1 MTLTKPPDDKHSD
14 TDGDSAP
21 ATVTTTIAPL
31 ELFFAFSQLALSGF
45 GGVLPWAHRTLV
57 EKKGWLTQREFVDTL
72 AMGQLL
78 PGPNIG
84 NMAVMIGYRF
94 AGYTGAAAAFA
105 GLVGGPF
112 LLMIAAGLLYQTY
125 GTLPLVQQALSG
137 MSAVAAGLVL
147 ATGLKMTASLRR
159 HWRPWLFAALSLAGV
174 GALRWPLLAVVG
186 GLAPFAIAAA
196 WGGED

>member
-1 MTLTKPPDDKHSD
+1 MPPAEHPQN
-14 TDGDSAP
+14 SATAIGRP
-21 ATVTTTIAPL
+21 KIGPL
-31 ELFFAFSQLALSGF
+31 ELFIAFSQLALSGF

-57 EKKGWLTQREFVDTL
+57 ERKGWLTQREFVDTL
-72 AMGQLL
+72 ALGQLL

-94 AGYTGAAAAFA
+94 AGYPGAMAAIG

-112 LLMIAAGLLYQTY
+112 LLMVAAGMLYSSY
-125 GTLPLVQQALSG
+125 GALPLVQQALSG

-147 ATGLKMTASLRR
+147 ATGLKMTGGLKR
-159 HWRPWLFAALSLAGV
+159 HWRPWLFIALALAGV

-186 GLAPFAIAAA
+186 ALAPFAIAAA
-196 WGGED
+196 WRDES

>member
-1 MTLTKPPDDKHSD
+1 MDSHSD
-14 TDGDSAP
+14 SGIRS
-21 ATVTTTIAPL
+21 VAPL
-31 ELFFAFSQLALSGF
+31 DIFLAFSQLALSGF

-57 EKKGWLTQREFVDTL
+57 ERKGWLTQREFVDML
-72 AMGQLL
+72 ALGQLL

-94 AGYTGAAAAFA
+94 AGYTGAIAAIS
-105 GLVGGPF
+105 GLIGGPF
-112 LLMIAAGLLYQTY
+112 ALMIAVGMLYSSY

-147 ATGLKMTASLRR
+147 ATGFKMASSLRR
-159 HWRPWLFAALSLAGV
+159 HWRPWLFTALSLAGV

-186 GLAPFAIAAA
+186 ALAPFAIAAA
-196 WGGED
+196 WRDEE

>member
-1 MTLTKPPDDKHSD
+1 MPPSQLPAENTPAAD
-14 TDGDSAP
+14 TRN
-21 ATVTTTIAPL
+21 IRPL
-31 ELFFAFSQLALSGF
+31 ELFLAFSQLALSGF

-57 EKKGWLTQREFVDTL
+57 ERKGWLTQREFVETL
-72 AMGQLL
+72 ALGQLL

-94 AGYTGAAAAFA
+94 AGYAGAAAAIA

-112 LLMIAAGLLYQTY
+112 LIMIALGLLYRSY

-147 ATGLKMTASLRR
+147 ATGLKMTGSLKR
-159 HWRPWLFAALSLAGV
+159 HWRPWLFVALALAGV

-186 GLAPFAIAAA
+186 ALAPFAIAAA
-196 WGGED
+196 WREED

>member
-1 MTLTKPPDDKHSD
+1 MSLPLPPIETDSD
-14 TDGDSAP
+14 GARVPAAP
-21 ATVTTTIAPL
+21 RVRPI
-31 ELFFAFSQLALSGF
+31 ELFLAFSQLALSGF

-57 EKKGWLTQREFVDTL
+57 ERKGWLTQREFVETL

-94 AGYTGAAAAFA
+94 AGYAGAAAAFA

-112 LLMIAAGLLYQTY
+112 LIMIAAGLLYTRY

-147 ATGLKMTASLRR
+147 ATGLKMTATLKR

>member
-1 MTLTKPPDDKHSD
+1 MPPAQPPVEK
-14 TDGDSAP
+14 TPGP
-21 ATVTTTIAPL
+21 ERPRVGPF
-31 ELFFAFSQLALSGF
+31 ELFLAFSQLALSGF

-57 EKKGWLTQREFVDTL
+57 ERKGWLTQREFVDTL
-72 AMGQLL
+72 ALGQLL

-112 LLMIAAGLLYQTY
+112 LIMIAAGLFYTHF
-125 GTLPLVQQALSG
+125 GTQPLVQQALSG

-147 ATGLKMTASLRR
+147 ATGLKMTASLKRR
-159 HWRPWLFAALSLAGV
+159 WRPWMFTALALAGV

-186 GLAPFAIAAA
+186 ALAPFAVAAA
-196 WGGED
+196 WGKED

>member
-1 MTLTKPPDDKHSD
+1 MTPPRTSN
-14 TDGDSAP
+14 DSGNENVHDS
-21 ATVTTTIAPL
+21 VTLKIGPL
-31 ELFFAFSQLALSGF
+31 DLFLAFSELALSGF

-57 EKKGWLTQREFVDTL
+57 ERRGWLTQREFVDTL

-84 NMAVMIGYRF
+84 NMAVMIGYRY
-94 AGYTGAAAAFA
+94 AGYAGVAAAFS
-105 GLVGGPF
+105 GLVAGPF
-112 LLMIAAGLLYQTY
+112 LIMIAAGLLYRNY

-147 ATGLKMTASLRR
+147 ATGLKMTATLKR

-186 GLAPFAIAAA
+186 ALAPFAIAAA
-196 WGGED
+196 WGVED

>member
-1 MTLTKPPDDKHSD
+1 MPQPHPLIDNAPDPE
-14 TDGDSAP
+14 AP
-21 ATVTTTIAPL
+21 NVGPL
-31 ELFFAFSQLALSGF
+31 ELFLAFSQLALSGF

-57 EKKGWLTQREFVDTL
+57 ERKAWLTQREFVDTL
-72 AMGQLL
+72 ALGQLL

-94 AGYTGAAAAFA
+94 AGYAGAAAAFA

-112 LLMIAAGLLYQTY
+112 IIMITVGLLYTRY
-125 GTLPLVQQALSG
+125 GALPLVQQALSG

-147 ATGLKMTASLRR
+147 ATGLKMTGSLKR
-159 HWRPWLFAALSLAGV
+159 HWRPWMFTVLALAGV

-186 GLAPFAIAAA
+186 GLAPFAVAAA
-196 WGGED
+196 WGEGD

>member
-1 MTLTKPPDDKHSD
+1 MPLPQPPVGNTPD
-14 TDGDSAP
+14 TDAP
-21 ATVTTTIAPL
+21 KIGPI
-31 ELFFAFSQLALSGF
+31 ELFLAFSQLAMSGF

-57 EKKGWLTQREFVDTL
+57 ERKGWLTEREFVETL
-72 AMGQLL
+72 ALGQLL

-94 AGYTGAAAAFA
+94 AGYTGAAAAFT
-105 GLVGGPF
+105 GLMAGPF
-112 LLMIAAGLLYQTY
+112 VLMIAAGVAYQTY

-147 ATGLKMTASLRR
+147 ATGLKMTASLKR
-159 HWRPWLFAALSLAGV
+159 HWRPWMFTALALAGV

-186 GLAPFAIAAA
+186 ALAPFAIAAA
-196 WGGED
+196 WREEA